1 MDELGTWVAIPREEP
16 PMKNICVK
24 IGDEGPDGSI
34 IKNGVTFTALFHGD
48 CFEEM
53 AKLPDGIVDMI
64 LCDPPYQATRNK
76 WDVALPMEKLWKEI
90 HRICK
95 PNAVIALHSGGMYTA
110 KLMTS
115 NPKEWRYNLV
125 WHKTTPTGFLN
136 ANRMPLRAH
145 EDICVFYRKTP
156 TYNPQKTHGHPPVH
170 TYTKRTT
177 DGPNYGATKTGIS
190 GGGSTERYPTSILT
204 FATDKQHEA
213 YHSTQKPVKLEEWL
227 IKTYSNPGDLVLD
240 MCMGSGST
248 GVAAVNTGR
257 SFVGIEIDEGYYETA
272 KKRIAERING
282 SWNVSNLDI
291 TTVSRGES

>member
-1 MDELGTWVAIPREEP
+1 MDDMGTWVSAPRAEP
-16 PMKNICVK
+16 PLLNNFVK
-24 IGDEGPDGSI
+24 IGHQGPDGSI
-34 IKNGVTFTALFHGD
+34 IKENVTFTSLLHGD

-53 AKLPDGIVDMI
+53 AKLPDGIVDMV

-76 WDVALPMEKLWKEI
+76 WDVALPMDKLWKELR
-90 HRICK
+90 RICK
-95 PNAVIALHSGGMYTA
+95 PNAVIAVHSGGMFTA

-145 EDICVFYRKTP
+145 EDICIFYRKTP
-156 TYNPQKTHGHPPVH
+156 VTYHPQKTYGHTRKVSTAKH
-170 TYTKRTT
+170 KRNSKMST
-177 DGPNYGATKTGIS
+177 DYGEYGLRS
-190 GGGSTERYPTSILT
+190 YDSTERYPTSVLT
-204 FATDKQHEA
+204 FSTDKQRGA

-227 IKTYSNPGDLVLD
+227 IKTYTNPGDLVLD

-257 SFVGIEIDEGYYETA
+257 SFIGIEIDEGYYETA
-272 KKRIAERING
+272 KKRIGERVGTINEC
-282 SWNVSNLDI
+282 
-291 TTVSRGES
+291 R